1 MMIYLYSQLVAG
13 VNPWSVC
20 QKWTGAG
27 VFDLTTTKFWMLEC
41 RKTLPKP
48 VSKASTIRKFLKRA
62 EARFE
67 LRNSNF
73 TPVTGEELS
82 I

>member
-1 MMIYLYSQLVAG
+1 MIYLYSQLVAG

-27 VFDLTTTKFWMLEC
+27 VFDLTTTKFWMLKC
-41 RKTLPKP
+41 RKTLPKS

-67 LRNSNF
+67 LLNSNF